1 MQMGSIS
8 TVNSSS
14 TTDGAGTAAGSRSES
29 EAYREEIIRKL
40 EQGLTAQRI
49 WQDLVDERGFSKKY
63 HSVRR

>member
-29 EAYREEIIRKL
+29 EAYREEIIWKL
-40 EQGLTAQRI
+40 EQGLAVQRL
-49 WQDLVDERGFSKKY
+49 WKDLVDERGFAAKY